1 MSMGWLCF
9 ACQEDSLTDTAL
21 HEGAPIYLSASFE
34 QPVESRTPYLS
45 SPVPTPDEVLHAAV
59 WATTTSGVYIG
70 TNKNGKNSNDE
81 VDIHATAD
89 FNDGEPK
96 LLNAAVYPKSGVSVD
111 FIGLHPNE
119 GWTTENNAG
128 LKAEF
133 TFNGSQD
140 VMFAP
145 KETGTYAEKNDI
157 DNVLTLE
164 FKHLLTWLRI
174 KIKAEEGME
183 EQVAK
188 SWGKVKSISVGSAT
202 KVSIDLNENYS
213 FENSVNF
220 SEEGLLPLHQWGSDD
235 VFPSAEGFDLKTADA
250 SKEVAYVLC
259 EPVMASQVDDV
270 MEEKTA
276 EYTLYIE
283 SERRKTVE
291 LPIDLMKNASTCFE
305 GSTRAKHFT
314 LILTFMVGNTVM
326 VQAEA
331 TDWVY
336 DDSVDLEL
344 DF

>member
-1 MSMGWLCF
+1 MKRITYLLAVTCSLF
-9 ACQEDSLTDTAL
+9 SCQDESLT
-21 HEGAPIYLSASFE
+21 EGKPIYLSASLE
-34 QPVESRTPYLS
+34 RQAESRTPYLS
-45 SPVPTPDEVLHAAV
+45 STEPTPDEVLHAAV
-59 WATTTSGVYIG
+59 WATTTSGTYIG
-70 TNKNGKNSNDE
+70 QDKNGKNSDNV

-89 FNDGEPK
+89 FDDGQPK
-96 LLNAAVYPKSGVSVD
+96 LLNAAVYPNSDVQVD
-111 FIGLHPNE
+111 FIGLHPNS
-119 GWTTENNAG
+119 GWTTEGNAG
-128 LKAEF
+128 KVAEYS
-133 TFNGSQD
+133 FNGSQD

-145 KETGTYAEKNDI
+145 KVMGRYAE
-157 DNVLTLE
+157 DNTENILTLE

-235 VFPSAEGFDLKTADA
+235 VFPSAEGLDLTKADV

-259 EPVMASQVDDV
+259 EPVMATQVDG
-270 MEEKTA
+270 MGETTT
-276 EYTLYIE
+276 EYTIHIE
-283 SERRKTVE
+283 SERRKGVI
-291 LPIDLMKNASTCFE
+291 LPIDLMKNASVCFE

-331 TDWVY
+331 TDWEY
-336 DDSVDLEL
+336 EASIDKDL